1 MLGQHRPAFLAIF
14 FLTLTVLVACTSTVP
29 INPTATVNPTATPA
43 PTPTDSPL
51 QELFPGEFSECV
63 LSGSIDIEPYSLPTP
78 LTPDHILGV
87 QDNPAIT
94 LIVYTDQQCPYCA
107 AFYPVVQQLLAEYP
121 NQLQVIFRHL
131 PLFMVHDKAFI
142 AAQALE
148 AVALQDESAYFAL
161 QETLFSTQ
169 DEWSALSPEEFSA
182 HLRELI
188 PTLGIDPTKFDEDM
202 MNQETIQN
210 LFTELDANIA
220 AGIASTPFLVL
231 NGQPYTTPSR
241 DLSTLRTV
249 IELELLSQH
258 QFDTCPPRV
267 ITDENEYI
275 ATLLTTQG
283 EIIIKLYAQQAPLAV
298 NNFIYLSQ
306 QGWYDNNP
314 FYSVIAGQ
322 FALTGDPTG
331 SSLGTPGYTF
341 RTETDPGL
349 TFDRAGVVAMN
360 NAGSPN
366 SNGSQFFLTYGPLP
380 EFNGKF
386 TIFGQV
392 IEGMEILESLALR
405 DPSQD
410 ATNLYFD
417 QILSVT
423 IDEK

>member
-1 MLGQHRPAFLAIF
+1 MRGQQRPAFLAIL

-29 INPTATVNPTATPA
+29 INPTAATAPTSTPA
-43 PTPTDSPL
+43 PIPTDSPL

-63 LSGSIDIEPYSLPTP
+63 LSGSVELEPYSLPAP

-87 QDNPAIT
+87 QNDPEVT
-94 LIVYTDQQCPYCA
+94 LIIYTDQQCPFCA
-107 AFYPVVQQLLAEYP
+107 VFYPVLQQLLEEYP
-121 NQLQVIFRHL
+121 DQLQIIFRHL

-148 AVALQDESAYFAL
+148 AVALQDESAYFSL
-161 QETLFSTQ
+161 QETLLATQ
-169 DEWSALSPEEFSA
+169 NEWSGLSPEEFSA
-182 HLRELI
+182 HLRELL
-188 PTLGIDPTKFDEDM
+188 PALDIDPEQFDDDM

-220 AGIASTPFLVL
+220 AGIASTPFIIL

-267 ITDENEYI
+267 IDEEREYI
-275 ATLLTTQG
+275 AILHTTQG
-283 EIIIKLYAQQAPLAV
+283 DITIKLYPQQAPLAV

-314 FYSVIAGQ
+314 FYSVIADQ

-341 RTETDPGL
+341 RNEIDSSL

-366 SNGSQFFLTYGPLP
+366 SNGSQFFLTLGALP
-380 EFNGKF
+380 DFTGKF
-386 TIFGQV
+386 SIFGQV
-392 IEGMEILESLALR
+392 IDGMAVLEALAQR
-405 DPSQD
+405 NPAQD